1 MADDR
6 VSYRA
11 PFTQW
16 ASIYLVAAFAL
27 ALALGVTGDL
37 AACVWIRVP
46 VLGIPLLTAGYYVG
60 ILLAAI
66 LFGPKFGLG
75 AAVLAAIAH
84 LSAATIACG
93 QEISAQ
99 GQVLA
104 FVAVGLLAGFL
115 VKGTQTSAGKGLAET
130 SPANVTRQDRDE
142 GTKIADAGRGGKIPL
157 GFVRAVR
164 APLSAIES
172 AGYVLEESTLT
183 DENHREV
190 AGIILRECH
199 RLDVLLRSLE
209 SVQTWSAAHE
219 QVTLSS
225 MLDEIIRRGDPLT
238 QAAHI
243 TLRKEKGSDLM
254 IVCDSELV
262 EQAALNLLANAT
274 RIVERGREVLLSGYR
289 VKNTAVIEIS
299 DQRLGV
305 LAQLGI
311 TLATVPESETHV
323 FPPRVDRL

>member
-6 VSYRA
+6 ISYRA
-11 PFTQW
+11 PFPQW

-27 ALALGVTGDL
+27 ALAFGVAGDL
-37 AACVWIRVP
+37 AACGWIRLP
-46 VLGIPLLTAGYYVG
+46 ALGIPLLAAGHYVG

-66 LFGPKFGLG
+66 AGGPKFGLG

-84 LSAATIACG
+84 VSAGTIACG
-93 QEISAQ
+93 QNISAQ

-104 FVAVGLLAGFL
+104 FIAVGLLAAFL
-115 VKGTQTSAGKGLAET
+115 VKRTQTSAWKRPTQT
-130 SPANVTRQDRDE
+130 SPAKATRQDRDE
-142 GTKIADAGRGGKIPL
+142 GTTTADTGRDGKIPI

-209 SVQTWSAAHE
+209 VVQTWSPSHE
-219 QVTLSS
+219 EVALSS
-225 MLDEIIRRGDPLT
+225 MLDEIVRRGDPLT
-238 QAAHI
+238 DAAHI
-243 TLRKEKGSDLM
+243 TLRKEEGSDLM
-254 IVCDSELV
+254 IVCDSELI

-274 RIVERGREVLLSGYR
+274 RLLERGDEVLLSGYR
-289 VKNTAVIEIS
+289 ANNTAIIEIS

-311 TLATVPESETHV
+311 TLATLSENAPHV
-323 FPPRVDRL
+323 

>member
-1 MADDR
+1 M
-6 VSYRA
+6 
-11 PFTQW
+11 QW
-16 ASIYLVAAFAL
+16 PSIYFIAAFAL

-37 AACVWIRVP
+37 ATCGWIRVP
-46 VLGIPLLTAGYYVG
+46 AFGIPLFNAGHYVA

-66 LFGPKFGLG
+66 AFGPRFGLG
-75 AAVLAAIAH
+75 AAI
-84 LSAATIACG
+84 LSAIIHISIGTILCG
-93 QEISAQ
+93 QAISAQ
-99 GQVLA
+99 GEAIA
-104 FVAVGLLAGFL
+104 FIAVGSLASFL
-115 VKGTQTSAGKGLAET
+115 VKGTQMGAGKSQPKATRHDHDEET
-130 SPANVTRQDRDE
+130 KTGDP
-142 GTKIADAGRGGKIPL
+142 GRGGKIPL
-157 GFVRAVR
+157 GFVRSVR

-209 SVQTWSAAHE
+209 TVQTWSPAHQ

-225 MLDEIIRRGDPLT
+225 MLDEIIRRGNPLT

-254 IVCDSELV
+254 LVCDSELI

-274 RIVERGREVLLSGYR
+274 RIVEHGKEVLLSGYR
-289 VKNTAVIEIS
+289 VKNTAIIEIS

-311 TLATVPESETHV
+311 TLAALSEGEPHA
-323 FPPRVDRL
+323 FQPRVDRR

>member
-6 VSYRA
+6 MSYSA

-16 ASIYLVAAFAL
+16 PSIYLVAAFAL
-27 ALALGVTGDL
+27 ALAMGVTGDL
-37 AACVWIRVP
+37 AACSWIRFP
-46 VLGIPLLTAGYYVG
+46 ALGIPLLTASYYVA
-60 ILLAAI
+60 ILLAAVA
-66 LFGPKFGLG
+66 FGPTFALG
-75 AAVLAAIAH
+75 AAVLAAITH
-84 LSAATIACG
+84 LSVATMACG
-93 QEISAQ
+93 QAISAQ
-99 GQVLA
+99 GEAVA
-104 FVAVGLLAGFL
+104 FIVVGLVAGFL
-115 VKGTQTSAGKGLAET
+115 LKRIQARAGKRFIQTSSAE
-130 SPANVTRQDRDE
+130 ATRRGRDE
-142 GTKIADAGRGGKIPL
+142 GTETAHAGRGGKIPV

-172 AGYVLEESTLT
+172 AGYVLEESSLA

-209 SVQTWSAAHE
+209 IVQTWSPSYEEVA
-219 QVTLSS
+219 LSS
-225 MLDEIIRRGDPLT
+225 MLDQIIRRGDPLRE
-238 QAAHI
+238 AAHI
-243 TLRKEKGSDLM
+243 TLRKEQGSDSM

-274 RIVERGREVLLSGYR
+274 RVLTRGDEVLLSGYR
-289 VKNTAVIEIS
+289 VKNTAIIEIS

-311 TLATVPESETHV
+311 TLAATPESATHV
-323 FPPRVDRL
+323 

>member
-6 VSYRA
+6 MSYSA
-11 PFTQW
+11 PFMQW
-16 ASIYLVAAFAL
+16 PSIYLVAAFAL

-37 AACVWIRVP
+37 GGVRLDTLARFGDTTPYRGLLCCDPARRHRLRPQVRSGSRGSGRHWSPLGWHNRVWPSHLRTRRSASLSSWSAFLLGFWSRVP
-46 VLGIPLLTAGYYVG
+46 
-60 ILLAAI
+60 
-66 LFGPKFGLG
+66 KR
-75 AAVLAAIAH
+75 
-84 LSAATIACG
+84 
-93 QEISAQ
+93 
-99 GQVLA
+99 
-104 FVAVGLLAGFL
+104 
-115 VKGTQTSAGKGLAET
+115 GKGGESPRRTRPKPPGRIT
-130 SPANVTRQDRDE
+130 SREPKT
-142 GTKIADAGRGGKIPL
+142 ADAGRGGKIPV

-183 DENHREV
+183 DENHHEV

-209 SVQTWSAAHE
+209 IVQTWSPSYE

-274 RIVERGREVLLSGYR
+274 RIVERGEGSFAIRYR
-289 VKNTAVIEIS
+289 VKNTAIIEIS

-311 TLATVPESETHV
+311 TLAAAFRKRASCLRREH
-323 FPPRVDRL
+323 

>member
-1 MADDR
+1 M
-6 VSYRA
+6 
-11 PFTQW
+11 
-16 ASIYLVAAFAL
+16 
-27 ALALGVTGDL
+27 
-37 AACVWIRVP
+37 
-46 VLGIPLLTAGYYVG
+46 
-60 ILLAAI
+60 
-66 LFGPKFGLG
+66 
-75 AAVLAAIAH
+75 AH
-84 LSAATIACG
+84 LSSGTILCG
-93 QEISAQ
+93 QPISAQ
-99 GQVLA
+99 GEGVA
-104 FVAVGLLAGFL
+104 FIVVGLLAGFL
-115 VKGTQTSAGKGLAET
+115 VKSTQTGAGKSFTQTSSARA
-130 SPANVTRQDRDE
+130 SRQDRHE
-142 GTKIADAGRGGKIPL
+142 GNKTVDAGRGGKIPL

-209 SVQTWSAAHE
+209 TVQTWSPAHE

-225 MLDEIIRRGDPLT
+225 VLDEIIRRGDPLT

-254 IVCDSELV
+254 MTCDSELV

-274 RIVERGREVLLSGYR
+274 RIVERGKEVLLSGYR
-289 VKNTAVIEIS
+289 VKNTAIIEIS
-299 DQRLGV
+299 DKRLGV

-311 TLATVPESETHV
+311 TLAALSESEPRV
-323 FPPRVDRL
+323 FPPRVDRR